1 MEKLNK
7 NEIIE
12 IVSEAVHVSKVDT
25 KKIIDATFEL
35 IQDTLLDGQSVNIK
49 NFCVF
54 EPKTKSGRK
63 GTHPKK
69 HTQIEIKPKHTVT
82 IHLAREF
89 KEKLNEE

>member
-12 IVSEAVHVSKVDT
+12 IVAEATHVSKVES
-25 KKIIDATFEL
+25 KKVIDATFDL
-35 IQDTLLDGQSVNIK
+35 IMDTLLDGQCVNIK

-54 EPKTKSGRK
+54 EPKTKAGRK

-69 HTQIEIKPKHTVT
+69 HTALQIKPKNTVT
-82 IHLAREF
+82 IHLSKEF
-89 KEKLNEE
+89 KARLNED

>member
-69 HTQIEIKPKHTVT
+69 HTQIEIKPKNTVS

-89 KEKLNEE
+89 KERLNED

>member
-12 IVSEAVHVSKVDT
+12 IVAEATHISKVES
-25 KKIIDATFEL
+25 KKVIDATFEL
-35 IQDTLLDGQSVNIK
+35 IMDTLLDGQSVNIK

-54 EPKTKSGRK
+54 EPKTKAGRK

-69 HTQIEIKPKHTVT
+69 HTALQIKPKNTVT
-82 IHLAREF
+82 IHLSKEF
-89 KEKLNEE
+89 KARLNED

>member
-12 IVSEAVHVSKVDT
+12 IVAEATHVSKVES
-25 KKIIDATFEL
+25 KKVIDATFEL
-35 IQDTLLDGQSVNIK
+35 IVGTLLDGQSVNIK

-54 EPKTKSGRK
+54 EPKTKAGRK

-69 HTQIEIKPKHTVT
+69 HTALQIKPKNTVT
-82 IHLAREF
+82 IHLSKEF
-89 KEKLNEE
+89 KARLNED

>member
-1 MEKLNK
+1 MDKLNK

-12 IVSEAVHVSKVDT
+12 IVAEATHFSKVDT

-35 IQDTLLDGQSVNIK
+35 IADSLLDGQSVNIK

-69 HTQIEIKPKHTVT
+69 HTVIDIKAKNTVT
-82 IHLAREF
+82 IHLAKEF
-89 KEKLNEE
+89 KERLNED

>member
-69 HTQIEIKPKHTVT
+69 HTQIEIKPKNTVT

-89 KEKLNEE
+89 KDKLNDN

>member
-12 IVSEAVHVSKVDT
+12 IVAEAVHVSKADT
-25 KKIIDATFEL
+25 KRVIDATFDL
-35 IQDTLLDGQSVNIK
+35 ITDTLLDGQSVNIK

-54 EPKTKSGRK
+54 EPKTKAGRK

-69 HTQIEIKPKHTVT
+69 HTEIDIKPKHTVT
-82 IHLAREF
+82 IHLAKEF
-89 KEKLNEE
+89 KARLNED